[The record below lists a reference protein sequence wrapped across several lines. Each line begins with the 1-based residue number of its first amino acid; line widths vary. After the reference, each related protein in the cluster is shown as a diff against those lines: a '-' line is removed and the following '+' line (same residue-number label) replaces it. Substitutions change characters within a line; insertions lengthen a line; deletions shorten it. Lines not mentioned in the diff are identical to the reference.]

1 MTNDWTFN
9 GEIFT
14 SDKIGKYEGFVY
26 EIKDLETGELYV
38 GRKYFFEIRKV
49 KGKSK
54 RQRTESNW
62 KDYWSSSKILQE
74 RVEKKGKD
82 KFERKI
88 LSLHLTRGD
97 TNMCEIKEQF
107 LRNVLESKLYLNE
120 TIGKYNKSSERIVKA
135 RILSEDSLL

>member
-1 MTNDWTFN
+1 MSEWVFN
-9 GEIFT
+9 GKPFT
-14 SDKIGKYEGFVY
+14 SDMIGKNEGFVY
-26 EIKDLETGELYV
+26 LITDIETGEKYI
-38 GRKYFFEIRKV
+38 GRKYFYEIRKV
-49 KGKSK
+49 KGKTK

-62 KDYWSSSKILQE
+62 KDYWSSSKILQD

-107 LRNVLESKLYLNE
+107 LRNVLESKDYLNE
-120 TIGKYNKSSERIVKA
+120 TIGKYNKASKRIIEG